1 MKIFICLLFLFSPLS
16 SFSQKS
22 RNKAGIEKT
31 ITDFLKWY
39 KIEEADTSRKN
50 YTITKG
56 GYPDTTTDLRID
68 SAELERYLA
77 HLRKADYL
85 SDTYLNYLRDYFTEI
100 DQGLKAEKGHRKE
113 LYKVNGLDTDWILST
128 FEPDAILDH
137 IKDGQFDK
145 IEIIYNKAM
154 ARFRISKSLQLLFTL
169 TRYKNNWLID
179 YIGYD
184 ASYKYSFARQ

>member
-1 MKIFICLLFLFSPLS
+1 MKLSICLLFLFSSLS

-22 RNKAGIEKT
+22 GNKARIEKT

-39 KIEEADTSRKN
+39 KIEEADTSQKN
-50 YTITKG
+50 YSIAKG
-56 GYPDTTTDLRID
+56 GYPDTTTDFRID
-68 SAELERYLA
+68 SPGLEKYLA
-77 HLRKADYL
+77 HFR
-85 SDTYLNYLRDYFTEI
+85 STGFVSETYLNYLRDYFTEI
-100 DQGLKAEKGHRKE
+100 DQRLKEDTTHRKE
-113 LYKVNGLDTDWILST
+113 MLKVDGLDTDWILNT

-137 IKDGQFDK
+137 IEEGRFDK
-145 IEIIYNKAM
+145 IEVLYNKAM

-169 TRYKNNWLID
+169 TRYKNHWMID